1 MKLKTLY
8 ESSLFDGAE
17 VITEDML
24 TESFIEN
31 TLKPQLEKIFA
42 KKAQRAAAARQQ
54 YERAIQQYVQELN
67 AMGINGNDV
76 RKIAERKAR
85 GMKPENLKS
94 KFSKQMLEMFD
105 EMKGA
110 GIISLTAPILTII
123 FIIYV
128 STVFSGIFILSFGP
142 DVGMMIGAILVAP
155 VVEEIGRWISIK
167 NRAGGQFTI
176 LFNAVEFL
184 SYVLQSSVMGVAMG
198 TMALVRIAPIILH
211 TLLTVLMR
219 SGIQSGS
226 RMPGTQA
233 GVIHGLYNAA
243 NVASHAIWNSFAGI
257 GVLAIPIAM
266 ATAKDKSVVRDTTRM
281 IAYGYSGKQDQE
293 NIRIDIMAEEPTII
307 MVQKGIDATFIELY
321 ASKIAAEVIYWN
333 KFEDVQWIYTQN
345 KDTKMAVIL
354 ADDLLSS
361 TVVMGGGP
369 IKRWLRKSIYI
380 RIIRSKKAEMEA

>member
-1 MKLKTLY
+1 MKIKTLY
-8 ESSLFDGAE
+8 EASLFDGSE
-17 VITEDML
+17 IITEDML
-24 TESFIEN
+24 TEGFIEN

-42 KKAQRAAAARQQ
+42 KKAQRAAAAKQQ

-67 AMGINGNDV
+67 AMGIDGNDV

-110 GIISLTAPILTII
+110 GIISLTAPMITIIAII
-123 FIIYV
+123 FI
-128 STVFSGIFILSFGP
+128 SSVFSGIFMVRFGP
-142 DVGMMIGAILVAP
+142 EIGGIVGMVLVAP

-167 NRAGGQFTI
+167 KRAGGQFTI

-184 SYVLQSSVMGVAMG
+184 SYVLQASVMGMTVGAM
-198 TMALVRIAPIILH
+198 AVLRIAPIILH

-233 GVIHGLYNAA
+233 GAIHGLYNAA
-243 NVASHAIWNSFAGI
+243 NAASYAIWNSFAGI

-266 ATAKDKSVVRDTTRM
+266 ATTKDKSIARDTTRL

-307 MVQKGIDATFIELY
+307 MVQQDIDAAFIESY
-321 ASKIAAEVIYWN
+321 ASKIAAEVIYWTD
-333 KFEDVQWIYTQN
+333 FEEVKRIYSQN

-354 ADDLLSS
+354 DDELLSS
-361 TVVMGGGP
+361 TIIMGGGP

-380 RIIRSKKAEMEA
+380 KIVRSKKAEMEA

>member
-266 ATAKDKSVVRDTTRM
+266 ATAKDKSMVRDTTRM